1 MLLQD
6 FLWINP
12 LHVNPLCNKP
22 HNPTEHPHI
31 SRQNSFSMKKIL
43 FTFLVLITSLV
54 AFAQQPSGKS
64 QLPAVMLRNLE
75 GKNVKTDTLSNA
87 GRPIIISFFATW
99 CKPCN
104 RELTAISEVYA
115 DWQRETGVRLIA
127 VSIDEGQNAE
137 KVRPFVDSKGWEFDI
152 LLDPNSNF
160 RRAMGVNLIPHVIV
174 LDGQGKVV
182 LSRSGYTEGGE
193 EHLIEKVRELVK
205 P

>member
-1 MLLQD
+1 
-6 FLWINP
+6 
-12 LHVNPLCNKP
+12 
-22 HNPTEHPHI
+22 
-31 SRQNSFSMKKIL
+31 MKKIL
-43 FTFLVLITSLV
+43 FTFLFLLTSFV
-54 AFAQQPSGKS
+54 VFAQQAPAKS

-75 GKNVKTDTLSNA
+75 GKTVKTDTLSNA

>member
-1 MLLQD
+1 
-6 FLWINP
+6 
-12 LHVNPLCNKP
+12 
-22 HNPTEHPHI
+22 
-31 SRQNSFSMKKIL
+31 MKKIL
-43 FTFLVLITSLV
+43 FTFLVLLTSFV
-54 AFAQQPSGKS
+54 AFAQQPSDKS
-64 QLPAVMLRNLE
+64 QLLAVMLRNLE

-193 EHLIEKVRELVK
+193 EHLIEKVRDLVK

>member
-1 MLLQD
+1 
-6 FLWINP
+6 
-12 LHVNPLCNKP
+12 
-22 HNPTEHPHI
+22 
-31 SRQNSFSMKKIL
+31 MKKIL
-43 FTFLVLITSLV
+43 FTFLFLLTSLV
-54 AFAQQPSGKS
+54 AFAQQTPAKS
-64 QLPAVMLRNLE
+64 QFPAVTLRNLE
-75 GKNVKTDTLSNA
+75 GKTVKTDTLSNA
-87 GRPIIISFFATW
+87 GRPMIISFFATW

-160 RRAMGVNLIPHVIV
+160 RRAMGVSLIPHVIV

>member
-6 FLWINP
+6 LLWITPFAINP
-12 LHVNPLCNKP
+12 FFAINRIP
-22 HNPTEHPHI
+22 HSASPHFPP
-31 SRQNSFSMKKIL
+31 NSFPMKKIL
-43 FTFLVLITSLV
+43 FIFLVLLTSFV

>member
-1 MLLQD
+1 
-6 FLWINP
+6 
-12 LHVNPLCNKP
+12 
-22 HNPTEHPHI
+22 
-31 SRQNSFSMKKIL
+31 MKKIL
-43 FTFLVLITSLV
+43 FTFLVLLTSFA

-87 GRPIIISFFATW
+87 CRPIIISFFATW

>member
-1 MLLQD
+1 
-6 FLWINP
+6 
-12 LHVNPLCNKP
+12 
-22 HNPTEHPHI
+22 
-31 SRQNSFSMKKIL
+31 MKKIL
-43 FTFLVLITSLV
+43 FTFLVLLTSLV

-75 GKNVKTDTLSNA
+75 GNNIRTDTLSNA
-87 GRPIIISFFATW
+87 GRPLIISFFATW

-104 RELTAISEVYA
+104 RELSAISEVYE

-127 VSIDEGQNAE
+127 VSIDEGQNTE
-137 KVRPFVDSKGWEFDI
+137 KVRPFVASKGWDFDI
-152 LLDPNSNF
+152 LLDPNSDF
-160 RRAMGVNLIPHVIV
+160 RRAMGVNLIPHVLV

-205 P
+205 Q

>member
-1 MLLQD
+1 
-6 FLWINP
+6 
-12 LHVNPLCNKP
+12 
-22 HNPTEHPHI
+22 
-31 SRQNSFSMKKIL
+31 MKKIL
-43 FTFLVLITSLV
+43 FTFLFLLV
-54 AFAQQPSGKS
+54 GLTTFAQQSPAKS

-75 GKNVKTDTLSNA
+75 GKSVKTDTFSNA
-87 GRPIIISFFATW
+87 GRPLIISFFATW

-104 RELTAISEVYA
+104 RELSAISEVYE
-115 DWQRETGVRLIA
+115 DWQRETGVRVIA

-137 KVRPFVDSKGWEFDI
+137 KVRPFVDGKGWDFDI

-160 RRAMGVNLIPHVIV
+160 RRAMGVNLIPHVFV

-205 P
+205 Q

>member
-1 MLLQD
+1 MGKVSEMIFESPR
-6 FLWINP
+6 FLP
-12 LHVNPLCNKP
+12 RSP
-22 HNPTEHPHI
+22 I
-31 SRQNSFSMKKIL
+31 SLYFSPIVMKKIL
-43 FTFLVLITSLV
+43 FTFLFFLV
-54 AFAQQPSGKS
+54 GLTTFAQQSPAKS

-75 GKNVKTDTLSNA
+75 GKSVKTDTLSNA
-87 GRPIIISFFATW
+87 GRPLIISFFATW

-104 RELTAISEVYA
+104 RELSAISEVYE
-115 DWQRETGVRLIA
+115 DWQRETGVRVIA

-137 KVRPFVDSKGWEFDI
+137 KVRPFVDGKGWDFDI

-160 RRAMGVNLIPHVIV
+160 RRAMGVNLIPHVFV

-205 P
+205 Q

>member
-1 MLLQD
+1 
-6 FLWINP
+6 
-12 LHVNPLCNKP
+12 
-22 HNPTEHPHI
+22 
-31 SRQNSFSMKKIL
+31 MKKIL
-43 FTFLVLITSLV
+43 FTFLVLLSSLV

-87 GRPIIISFFATW
+87 DRPIIISFFATW